1 MEVIIAK
8 DYDTLSKQAAIILA
22 GQVISQPGSVL
33 GLATGSTPVG
43 TYKNLVAFYKEGIVD
58 FSRAIVFNLD
68 EYYGVAPENP
78 CSYRWFME
86 DNLFKH
92 INIRRENTHIPNG
105 LARDTDVECREYEE
119 KIRQAGGID
128 LQLLGIGGNGH
139 IGFNE
144 PGDSFKSVT
153 HLVELDSGTIAA
165 NSRFF
170 ASPDQVPRQA
180 ISMGIRSIMAA
191 RRIILLASGAGKAK
205 AVYEMVCGPVTPEHP
220 ASVLQLH
227 PQVTVILD
235 QEAASL
241 LPPMAEALN

>member
-8 DYDTLSKQAAIILA
+8 DYESLSKQAAIVLA
-22 GQVISQPGSVL
+22 SQVISRPSSVL

-43 TYKNLVAFYKEGIVD
+43 AYKNLVSFYNEGIVD

-92 INIRRENTHIPNG
+92 INIRQENTHIPNG
-105 LARDTDVECREYEE
+105 LARDTAAECREYEE
-119 KIRQAGGID
+119 KIRRAGGID

-153 HLVELDSGTIAA
+153 HLVELDPGTIAA

-170 ASPDQVPRQA
+170 ASADEVPRKA

-205 AVYEMVCGPVTPEHP
+205 AVYEMVLGPVTPEHP

-227 PQVTVILD
+227 PQVIVILD

-241 LPPMAEALN
+241 LQPKEA

>member
-8 DYDTLSKQAAIILA
+8 DYDTLSKQAAMLLA
-22 GQVISQPGSVL
+22 SQVISQPGSVL

-43 TYKNLVAFYKEGIVD
+43 AYKNLVAFYNEGIVD

-92 INIRRENTHIPNG
+92 INIRQENTHIPNG
-105 LARDTDVECREYEE
+105 LARDTAAECREYEE
-119 KIRQAGGID
+119 KIRRAGGID

-144 PGDSFKSVT
+144 PGDSFKSAT

-170 ASPDQVPRQA
+170 ASRDEVPRQA
-180 ISMGIRSIMAA
+180 ISMGIKSIMAA

-205 AVYEMVCGPVTPEHP
+205 AVYEMVQGPVTPEHP

-227 PQVTVILD
+227 PQVIIILD

-241 LPPMAEALN
+241 LPPRA